1 MAETKIHTVAQ
12 PRLEA
17 ALWIGSS
24 WQYDDGPLLENLVSS
39 LIRDGRRRHMA
50 VFSSGSW
57 ALSARL
63 LQGASQP
70 ACVEEH
76 NAAPPVQGKVDSQHV
91 ISAPKFGNGVIT
103 LGQSLQ
109 FNPVTQLIRRASILS
124 FQQIV
129 ETFLWAFLAQDF
141 FALWIP
147 RIFRSLS
154 RGSIPYDPKQDPAT
168 QTMSGLQRWVKTKT
182 EQIKRLNLVNGWE
195 ETKRELATGPMMLIV
210 PTLFFMWARR
220 TMGKR
225 AIELSYGSFRDL
237 HQTFARQL
245 RKSGVGQKAFDK
257 VTKAEIKTAVTQT
270 LSNLFDYGSHQA
282 HLHGKPLNLGAWIPP
297 GEQAAIKQELS
308 QWAQDWTHAV
318 YQNERHT
325 DRSLSQALKPLD
337 ERLQKIVLTFNRRTM
352 QNHETWHSIDYV
364 PMRRF
369 NKDTQKYDVV
379 MKDINPVIA
388 DLRRWADYALE
399 IGKPKQNTW
408 WGSVLDTT
416 GQVAERLN
424 AKGLANRL
432 YEAQKRHQWQVT
444 GPLIDNAD
452 QLYTKLVGRKFGLEV
467 VLATMM
473 TWYLYHLTRW
483 TQSSDAYEA
492 NRLIRDYKLG
502 HAAPSQDAS
511 LQPESLGG
519 PAAGDTVSRPVTV
532 LEPLPEVTQAL
543 HQANA
548 GAHKALAEW
557 RSLVLPPAAPQAWSP
572 RPSSIPANALPAFVP
587 THLAPYP
594 YRTQQASPLLFA
606 NPSASW
612 LPPKQVAP

>member
-1 MAETKIHTVAQ
+1 
-12 PRLEA
+12 
-17 ALWIGSS
+17 
-24 WQYDDGPLLENLVSS
+24 
-39 LIRDGRRRHMA
+39 
-50 VFSSGSW
+50 
-57 ALSARL
+57 
-63 LQGASQP
+63 
-70 ACVEEH
+70 
-76 NAAPPVQGKVDSQHV
+76 
-91 ISAPKFGNGVIT
+91 
-103 LGQSLQ
+103 
-109 FNPVTQLIRRASILS
+109 
-124 FQQIV
+124 
-129 ETFLWAFLAQDF
+129 
-141 FALWIP
+141 
-147 RIFRSLS
+147 
-154 RGSIPYDPKQDPAT
+154 
-168 QTMSGLQRWVKTKT
+168 MSGLQRWVKTKT

-237 HQTFARQL
+237 HQTFAQQL
-245 RKSGVGQKAFDK
+245 RKSGVGQKAFEK
-257 VTKAEIKTAVTQT
+257 VTKADIKTAVTQT
-270 LSNLFDYGSHQA
+270 LSNLFDYSSHQA
-282 HLHGKPLNLGAWIPP
+282 HLHGQPLNLGAWIPA

-308 QWAQDWTHAV
+308 QWAQDWTQAV
-318 YQNERHT
+318 YQTERHT
-325 DRSLSQALKPLD
+325 DRSLSQALKPLN
-337 ERLQKIVLTFNRRTM
+337 ERLEKIVLSFNRRAM

-369 NKDTQKYDVV
+369 NKDTQQYDVV

-399 IGKPKQNTW
+399 MGKPRHNTL
-408 WGSVLDTT
+408 WGSVLDTA
-416 GQVAERLN
+416 GQIAERFQ

-452 QLYTKLVGRKFGLEV
+452 QLYTKLVGKKFGLEV
-467 VLATMM
+467 VLAAMM

-483 TQSSDAYEA
+483 TQNSDAYEA
-492 NRLIRDYKLG
+492 NRLIRDYKPG
-502 HAAPSQDAS
+502 QATPTQDISFAPEAIKA
-511 LQPESLGG
+511 P
-519 PAAGDTVSRPVTV
+519 TVATASRPAFV

-557 RSLVLPPAAPQAWSP
+557 RYLVLPPSVPQAWSP
-572 RPSSIPANALPAFVP
+572 RPSSIPTNTLPAYVP

-594 YRTQQASPLLFA
+594 YPTPQASPLLFA

-612 LPPKQVAP
+612 LPPSQVAP